1 MIVACIGKLRK
12 SVNLRFS
19 IATRAFIFVGR
30 QTDAGGKKKKPLMD
44 SRLRP
49 FGSSAVSFVVVLLC
63 IVTTGSL
70 VESQAIETIP
80 PKLYVKTLTKDVSL
94 LCRSSKPATACS
106 VKIPGFT
113 GTYDVHNL
121 PDGLGYYGNSLGQGD
136 CGIIFYTFK
145 SVNEGKFQC
154 NMTVGGE
161 VFMESIEVLIPITP
175 EPTDI
180 EIGEKTIVEQGAF
193 APNQTLNVKCT
204 SKDGLPVAN
213 LTWLVDD
220 ERIDGS
226 MVGPLELSERVDKK
240 GKKLTTVTQEL
251 NYFITSKDHG
261 KKIICRAEHFAINKG
276 FYRAFLPLSIRFPPE
291 RIPTIY
297 IGDGEHTM
305 VNITIRANP
314 RPTTSWKING
324 MMVIEGQ
331 SSGPYQAYYPRDM
344 GFGNYLVL
352 LRINERTEQTEIFEL
367 TATNDLGSQVYVIRA
382 SKQGAEPEEL
392 PPSPGRA
399 ATFWLIS
406 IWTYFCSVIVT
417 CLLRVP

>member
-1 MIVACIGKLRK
+1 
-12 SVNLRFS
+12 
-19 IATRAFIFVGR
+19 
-30 QTDAGGKKKKPLMD
+30 MD
-44 SRLRP
+44 SRIRP
-49 FGSSAVSFVVVLLC
+49 LSSSAVCLAVVLC

-70 VESQAIETIP
+70 VESQTIETVP
-80 PKLYVKTLTKDVSL
+80 PKLYVKTLSKDVNL

-121 PDGLGYYGNSLGQGD
+121 PDGLGYYGNSLQRGD
-136 CGIIFYTFK
+136 CGITFFTLK

-154 NMTVGGE
+154 NMTIGGE
-161 VFMESIEVLIPITP
+161 VFMETIEVVLTITP

-180 EIGEKTIVEQGAF
+180 EIGENAIVEQGAF
-193 APNQTLNVKCT
+193 APNQTIRVKCT
-204 SKDGLPVAN
+204 SRDAVPVAN
-213 LTWLVDD
+213 LTWLLD
-220 ERIDGS
+220 EKQIDGS
-226 MVGPLELSERVDKK
+226 MIGPLEFSDRVDKK
-240 GKKLTTVTQEL
+240 GKNLTTVTQEL
-251 NYFITSKDHG
+251 NYFITSEDHG

-276 FYRAFLPLSIRFPPE
+276 YYRAFLPLNIRFSPE
-291 RIPTIY
+291 RVPTIY

-314 RPTTSWKING
+314 RPRTSWKVDG
-324 MMVIEGQ
+324 MTIIEGQ
-331 SSGPYQAYYPRDM
+331 STGPYQAYYPRDM

-367 TATNDLGSQVYVIRA
+367 TATNELGSQVYVIKA
-382 SKQGAEPEEL
+382 SKQGAEPEEI

-399 ATFWLIS
+399 TTFWLIS

>member
-1 MIVACIGKLRK
+1 M
-12 SVNLRFS
+12 S
-19 IATRAFIFVGR
+19 R
-30 QTDAGGKKKKPLMD
+30 QADRRQRVEKKPPMD

-49 FGSSAVSFVVVLLC
+49 FGSSAVYLAVVLC

-70 VESQAIETIP
+70 VEAQAIETIP
-80 PKLYVKTLTKDVSL
+80 PKLFVKNLSKDVNL

-113 GTYDVHNL
+113 GTYDVHDL
-121 PDGLGYYGNSLGQGD
+121 PDGLGYYGNSLQRGD
-136 CGIIFYTFK
+136 CGITFFTVK

-161 VFMESIEVLIPITP
+161 VFMEAIEVVLAITP

-180 EIGEKTIVEQGAF
+180 EIGENAIVEHGAF
-193 APNQTLNVKCT
+193 APNQTIRVTC
-204 SKDGLPVAN
+204 SSRDAVPMAN
-213 LTWLVDD
+213 LTWLLDD
-220 ERIDGS
+220 EQIDGS
-226 MVGPLELSERVDKK
+226 MLGPLKLNDTTDKK

-251 NYFITSKDHG
+251 NYFLTTKDHG
-261 KKIICRAEHFAINKG
+261 KKIICRAEHFAISKG
-276 FYRAFLPLSIRFPPE
+276 FYRAFLPLSIRFAPE
-291 RIPTIY
+291 RVPTIY

-305 VNITIRANP
+305 VNITFRANP
-314 RPTTSWKING
+314 RPTTAWKING
-324 MMVIEGQ
+324 MTVIEGQ

-344 GFGNYLVL
+344 GFGNYLAL
-352 LRINERTEQTEIFEL
+352 LRINERTEETELFEL
-367 TATNDLGSQVYVIRA
+367 TATNELGSQVYVIKA
-382 SKQGAEPEEL
+382 SKQSAEDEET

-399 ATFWLIS
+399 SVFWLIS